1 MRRPRL
7 GAAVV
12 DVRGRTT
19 EAAVRNQRPRR
30 PHPRPRPRRREEE
43 GKGRGVDE
51 DDDDESGVNRMFE
64 FGVAQVSGSFDV
76 KRDVFRGARGRWGG
90 GGVMRGLHSAGKKD
104 GKKE

>member
-1 MRRPRL
+1 MPS
-7 GAAVV
+7 
-12 DVRGRTT
+12 DVTT
-19 EAAVRNQRPRR
+19 PTPSESSSTKNPS
-30 PHPRPRPRRREEE
+30 REEE
-43 GKGRGVDE
+43 GEGRGVDE

-90 GGVMRGLHSAGKKD
+90 GGVMLGLHSAGKKD